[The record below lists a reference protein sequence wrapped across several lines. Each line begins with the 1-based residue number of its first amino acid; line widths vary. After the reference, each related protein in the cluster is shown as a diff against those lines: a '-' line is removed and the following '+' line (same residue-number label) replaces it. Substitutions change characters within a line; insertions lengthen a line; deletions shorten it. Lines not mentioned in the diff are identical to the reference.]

1 MDVCDWLSNNRA
13 GVSFVQMNNWT
24 NLVIFSTSLI
34 WSNHIELEWEY
45 LMEYTSLLHSSL
57 SQNCL
62 LLELAS
68 VYTTEKQCQLP
79 SGGIPRKVLEDLGMH
94 TSCSES
100 KITMKSFLLLEYCV
114 VLCLWEGGRDNIV
127 DLTFHCPLQWRV
139 RTVSTMLCTLVAG
152 GTRKRHSNKPIKE
165 YKVSLRESRGCSWTS
180 PIYSHQDFTL
190 SSPIPDHKY

>member
-13 GVSFVQMNNWT
+13 GVSFLQMNNWT
-24 NLVIFSTSLI
+24 NLVIFSTGLI

-62 LLELAS
+62 LLELAGA
-68 VYTTEKQCQLP
+68 YTTEKQCQLP

-100 KITMKSFLLLEYCV
+100 KITIKSFLLLEYCV
-114 VLCLWEGGRDNIV
+114 VLWCFFFNFPKHQGNFILKLCVDSLPACERVGEIILWIW
-127 DLTFHCPLQWRV
+127 LS
-139 RTVSTMLCTLVAG
+139 TV
-152 GTRKRHSNKPIKE
+152 
-165 YKVSLRESRGCSWTS
+165 Y
-180 PIYSHQDFTL
+180 YSEE
-190 SSPIPDHKY
+190 